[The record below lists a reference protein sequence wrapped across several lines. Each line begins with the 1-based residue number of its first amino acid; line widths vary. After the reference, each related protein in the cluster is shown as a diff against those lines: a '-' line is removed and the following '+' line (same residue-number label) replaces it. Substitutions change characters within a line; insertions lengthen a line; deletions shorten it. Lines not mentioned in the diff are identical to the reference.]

1 MFNKA
6 FTLACI
12 LAVSVEARRVRDD
25 RSSGS
30 GMTSRGF
37 GGGPASQNGRGGQGR
52 REEAQ
57 EKARDFLDSDTDE
70 DNQEDV
76 NDNQMGT
83 LESHHHNGKV
93 YRGSKVDKKTV
104 SEASLLANE
113 DEDPT
118 SKFVEWGAVQNKS
131 WKSSDEFKKRK
142 DNWKANNDEIL
153 KLNAES

>member
-1 MFNKA
+1 MLNKA

-12 LAVSVEARRVRDD
+12 LAVSVEARRVRDE
-25 RSSGS
+25 RSSS
-30 GMTSRGF
+30 SSLT
-37 GGGPASQNGRGGQGR
+37 NRGGQGQGR
-52 REEAQ
+52 QQEARD
-57 EKARDFLDSDTDE
+57 KARDFLDGDNDE

-76 NDNQMGT
+76 NDNEMGT

-93 YRGSKVDKKTV
+93 YRGKKVDKKAV
-104 SEASLLANE
+104 SEASLLADE

-118 SKFVEWGAVQNKS
+118 SKFVEWGAIQNKS